1 MGIENSGLPA
11 SQGKGWSDTLWKT
24 YKHPDKNSK
33 LNVSIEEAYIVKKQ
47 LSLNLQFISCSK
59 I

>member
-1 MGIENSGLPA
+1 MGIEYTAP
-11 SQGKGWSDTLWKT
+11 QGKSWSETLWKT
-24 YKHPDKNSK
+24 YKHDDKNNK

-47 LSLNLQFISCSK
+47 LSLNLQFVSCSK